1 MTDYYELLGV
11 SRKATQEEIKR
22 AYRRLARKY
31 HPDANPD
38 DAGAEE
44 RFKELNKAYSVL
56 CDPDKRQRYDAF
68 GPEGVEGVA
77 ASASADPFMATFE
90 DLVGQFFGGGGGPFT
105 TSRRRRSRA
114 RRGADT
120 AVRVELTFPESVFG
134 AKKDVPLRLAVPC
147 DQCHGSGAEPGTEP
161 TVCQR
166 CGGTGQQRTVRQS
179 LLGQIVTA
187 STCQVCDG
195 TGYEVRSPCGKCR
208 GQGVV
213 AKDSVITVDI
223 APGVEDGMRERLP
236 GRGHAGQFGGPP
248 GDLWVELS
256 VTPHPLF
263 DRRGDDLT
271 CSVTVPMTMAALG
284 GTVPL
289 TTLDGEDVTI
299 EVEPG
304 TQPGTIKRFRKR
316 GVPSGDGWGRRG
328 DLLVEL
334 KVEIPT
340 DSSEEERRLLRQIAD
355 LRGEATEP
363 PAGHN
368 LFARLRGS
376 TR

>member
-1 MTDYYELLGV
+1 LTDYYELLGV
-11 SRKATQEEIKR
+11 SRDATQEEIKR
-22 AYRRLARKY
+22 AFRRLARKY
-31 HPDANPD
+31 HPDANPHD
-38 DAGAEE
+38 PEAEE

-56 CDPDKRQRYDAF
+56 GDPDKRQRYDAF
-68 GPEGVEGVA
+68 GPGGVEGMA

-90 DLVGQFFGGGGGPFT
+90 DLVGQFFGGGPFA
-105 TSRRRRSRA
+105 SRRPRSRA
-114 RRGADT
+114 RRGADA
-120 AVRVELTFPESVFG
+120 AVQVDLTFSESVFG
-134 AKKDVPLRLAVPC
+134 AKKEVPLRLAVPC
-147 DQCHGSGAEPGTEP
+147 DQCQGSGAAPGTQP

-187 STCQVCDG
+187 STCTVCDG
-195 TGYEVRSPCGKCR
+195 TGHEVRSPCGKCR
-208 GQGVV
+208 GQGVR

-223 APGVEDGMRERLP
+223 APGVENGMRERLP
-236 GRGHAGQFGGPP
+236 GRGHSGQYGGPA
-248 GDLWVELS
+248 GDLWVELA
-256 VTPHPLF
+256 VTPHPFF
-263 DRRGDDLT
+263 DRRGEDLT

-289 TTLDGEDVTI
+289 ATLDGDHVTI

-304 TQPGTIKRFRKR
+304 TQPGTVKRFRKR
-316 GVPSGDGWGRRG
+316 GIPSGEGWGRRG

-334 KVEIPT
+334 RVDIPT
-340 DSSEEERRLLRQIAD
+340 NFSEEERRLLRQIAE
-355 LRGEATEP
+355 LRGETSDAPT
-363 PAGHN
+363 ANG

>member
-1 MTDYYELLGV
+1 LTDYYELLGV
-11 SRKATQEEIKR
+11 SRDASQEEIKR
-22 AYRRLARKY
+22 AYRRLARKF

-38 DAGAEE
+38 DPEAEE
-44 RFKELNKAYSVL
+44 RFKELNKAYSAL
-56 CDPDKRQRYDAF
+56 GDPDKRQRYDAF
-68 GPEGVEGVA
+68 GPGGVDGMA

-90 DLVGQFFGGGGGPFT
+90 DLVGQFFGAGPFT
-105 TSRRRRSRA
+105 SRRPRSRA
-114 RRGADT
+114 RRGADA
-120 AVRVELTFPESVFG
+120 AVRVSLTFSESVFG
-134 AKKDVPLRLAVPC
+134 AKKEVPLRLGVSC
-147 DQCHGSGAEPGTEP
+147 DKCHGSGAEAGTEA

-187 STCQVCDG
+187 STCPVCDG
-195 TGYEVRSPCGKCR
+195 SGHELRSPCGKCR

-236 GRGHAGQFGGPP
+236 GRGHAGQYGGPS
-248 GDLWVELS
+248 GDLWVELAVS
-256 VTPHPLF
+256 PHPVF

-271 CSVTVPMTMAALG
+271 CTVTVPMTMAALG
-284 GTVPL
+284 GTVAL
-289 TTLDGEDVTI
+289 TTLDGEDVSI

-316 GVPSGDGWGRRG
+316 GVPVGDGWGRRG

-334 KVEIPT
+334 KVDIPT
-340 DSSEEERRLLRQIAD
+340 DFSEEERRLLRQIAE
-355 LRGEATEP
+355 LRGEPSEG
-363 PAGHN
+363 PAN
-368 LFARLRGS
+368 RLFARLRGS

>member
-1 MTDYYELLGV
+1 LTDYYELLGV
-11 SRKATQEEIKR
+11 SRNATQEEIKR
-22 AYRRLARKY
+22 AYRRLARRY
-31 HPDANPD
+31 HPDANPGD
-38 DAGAEE
+38 PAAED
-44 RFKELNKAYSVL
+44 RFKELNKAYSIL
-56 CDPDKRQRYDAF
+56 GDPDKRQRYDAF

-77 ASASADPFMATFE
+77 AASADPFMATFE
-90 DLVGQFFGGGGGPFT
+90 DLVGQFFGGGPFG
-105 TSRRRRSRA
+105 SRRPRSRA
-114 RRGADT
+114 RRGADA
-120 AVRVELTFPESVFG
+120 AVRVELTFSESVFG

-147 DQCHGSGAEPGTEP
+147 DDCAGSGAAPGTEP

-166 CGGTGQQRTVRQS
+166 CGGSGQQRTVRQS

-187 STCQVCDG
+187 STCSVCDG
-195 TGYEVRSPCGKCR
+195 SGHEIRSPCGKCR

-213 AKDSVITVDI
+213 AKESVITVDI
-223 APGVEDGMRERLP
+223 APGVENGMRERLP

-248 GDLWVELS
+248 GDLWVELV
-256 VTPHPLF
+256 VTAHPFF

-289 TTLDGEDVTI
+289 ATLDGEDVAI

-304 TQPGTIKRFRKR
+304 TQPGTVKRFRKR

-334 KVEIPT
+334 RVDVPT
-340 DSSEEERRLLRQIAD
+340 NLSDEERRLLRQLAE
-355 LRGEATEP
+355 LRGETSDAP
-363 PAGHN
+363 NANG